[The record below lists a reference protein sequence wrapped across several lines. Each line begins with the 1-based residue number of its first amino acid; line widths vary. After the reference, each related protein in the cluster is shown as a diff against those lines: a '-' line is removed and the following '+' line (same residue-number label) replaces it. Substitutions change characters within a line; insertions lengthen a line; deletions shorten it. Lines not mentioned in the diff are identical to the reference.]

1 MWKPARAYKRIKNF
15 ESKALRKNWL
25 CEAFLFLLNQFRAYE
40 RCRSDRPNS
49 FLNTQNRCSK
59 WWFLSFLHCTSAFQP
74 WLRGTTFGQRGEFI
88 FQVCAFFPPCV
99 DCQQR
104 RQLVHSLSIWSKWKQ
119 RQQNK
124 GRDVFAPGILFWHL
138 FWILARPTIVC
149 IILRKKNT
157 PSLITIGYDDGG
169 NGLEKSWIFAVPYS
183 GITKTRANSLLLC
196 HSAIM
201 FNNLIR
207 KAVLLFPI
215 IKAKTVHTSKTN

>member
-1 MWKPARAYKRIKNF
+1 MTFILDFSRAYNRLHYFKEKN
-15 ESKALRKNWL
+15 
-25 CEAFLFLLNQFRAYE
+25 
-40 RCRSDRPNS
+40 P
-49 FLNTQNRCSK
+49 
-59 WWFLSFLHCTSAFQP
+59 
-74 WLRGTTFGQRGEFI
+74 
-88 FQVCAFFPPCV
+88 
-99 DCQQR
+99 
-104 RQLVHSLSIWSKWKQ
+104 
-119 RQQNK
+119 
-124 GRDVFAPGILFWHL
+124 
-138 FWILARPTIVC
+138 
-149 IILRKKNT
+149 